1 MKGITN
7 DVYGQNMTRQDAEP
21 KITPKKLKRG
31 RFGQSPVE
39 NRVFGSDNLTDAQR
53 LERENDL
60 LSSMQRKG

>member
-21 KITPKKLKRG
+21 RITPKKAKRW
-31 RFGQSPVE
+31 FGQSKVE
-39 NRVFGSDNLTDAQR
+39 NQVFGSDNLTEAQR